1 LAKPKNAPLDF
12 SMFSDA
18 DVLNLCLQRGTRA
31 GQFMPP
37 KTRRLT
43 DHDGKVKEVIAEK
56 RDEIFEIVFE
66 EITEVF
72 ETFDKT
78 MAQFKPSRVA
88 DIGSGYAFVDL
99 LIYRKFKCDL
109 LLIDIEETDSIHFGY
124 KDNGAGYSDLNTTRE
139 FLVANGVPDKKIT
152 TVNPKFQDLSEA
164 GDVDVALSLISCGFH
179 YPASTYEAFF
189 KDQVKKAIMLDLRR
203 GRTGLE
209 ELLPFGTLELVA
221 KGSHHNLVLCKKHA

>member
-1 LAKPKNAPLDF
+1 MAKAKTAPLDF

-31 GQFMPP
+31 GPLLPP

-43 DHDGKVKEVIAEK
+43 DHNGKVQEVISEK
-56 RDEIFEIVFE
+56 RDEIFGIVFE
-66 EITEVF
+66 EISEIF
-72 ETFDKT
+72 ETFKKT
-78 MAQFKPSRVA
+78 MGSFKPKRIA

-99 LIYRKFKCDL
+99 MIHRAFKCDL

-124 KDNGAGYSDLNTTRE
+124 KDNGAGYSDLNTARE
-139 FLVANGVPDKKIT
+139 FLVANGVADDKIT
-152 TVNPKFQDLSEA
+152 TINPKHQDLSAA

-179 YPASTYEAFF
+179 YPVSTYNAFYEA
-189 KDQVKKAIMLDLRR
+189 QVKKAIMLDLRR

-209 ELLPFGTLELVA
+209 ELLPHGTLELVA
-221 KGSHHNLVLCKKHA
+221 KGGHHDLILCKK